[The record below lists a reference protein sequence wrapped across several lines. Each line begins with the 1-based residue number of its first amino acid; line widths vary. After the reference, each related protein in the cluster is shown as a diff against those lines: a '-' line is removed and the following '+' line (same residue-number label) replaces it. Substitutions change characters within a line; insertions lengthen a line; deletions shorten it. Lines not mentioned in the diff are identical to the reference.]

1 MHDIMSLFCIAVLS
15 ATGLEL
21 VRAEYFIRANKAYE
35 AIDHPYSVL
44 RWLCLGRLHQFVWVH
59 QRQDSRTLEKY
70 PRGRGRAWSGSL
82 LCSGRHRSGCGRAGA
97 AFHTLRL
104 NLYRGDL
111 WLCSTAARKEMKERE
126 RLAEKTFLFG
136 SMVLEI

>member
-1 MHDIMSLFCIAVLS
+1 MHDIMSLLCIAELS

-21 VRAEYFIRANKAYE
+21 VRVEYSIRANKAYE

-44 RWLCLGRLHQFVWVH
+44 RWLCR
-59 QRQDSRTLEKY
+59 
-70 PRGRGRAWSGSL
+70 GSL
-82 LCSGRHRSGCGRAGA
+82 LRSGRHRSGCGRAGA

-136 SMVLEI
+136 SMVLEM